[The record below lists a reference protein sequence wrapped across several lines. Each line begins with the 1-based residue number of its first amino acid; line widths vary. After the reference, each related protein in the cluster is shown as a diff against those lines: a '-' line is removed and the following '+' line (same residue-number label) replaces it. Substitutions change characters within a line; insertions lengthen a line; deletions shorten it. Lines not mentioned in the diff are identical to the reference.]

1 MIFIVSQSNAIV
13 IKFLG
18 TPHFLY
24 KIVIK
29 RLEMTVEHSV
39 TGFIKKNK
47 NCLNGLNGLNNIF

>member
-1 MIFIVSQSNAIV
+1 MISFVEEKIKARKVIFIVSQSNAIV

-39 TGFIKKNK
+39 TGFRK
-47 NCLNGLNGLNNIF
+47 